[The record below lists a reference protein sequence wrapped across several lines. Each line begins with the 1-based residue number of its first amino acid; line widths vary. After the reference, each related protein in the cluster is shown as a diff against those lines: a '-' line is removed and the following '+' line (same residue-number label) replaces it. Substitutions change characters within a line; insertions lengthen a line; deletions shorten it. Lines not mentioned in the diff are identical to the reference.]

1 MALSSPALVLAE
13 EALWAN
19 IKPTLD
25 VIRKLGA
32 TDFSATGNDVV
43 DTKPGATLKVPISS
57 VSAASEYNA
66 DSNNYTTGGDTNW
79 ASLTC
84 THYLQGF
91 DITGTNLDQGCD
103 APRMKQLFASRAG
116 TGVSIAARNT
126 LTASL
131 DGCTA
136 STGCQ
141 IPAAG
146 SAAVADYLAL
156 GDGLSWL
163 DKATSVLAVNGT
175 ELAAIKA
182 KFAAGNIT
190 GTVTELGQYMG
201 FRDMVLIPGMTA
213 RACIVPASSLGFK
226 ARVPRIIADFPEFGT
241 MTDPD
246 SGLSVG
252 IVVASVQ
259 ATNKLVVNADLWFGS
274 IAQSANAGAT
284 TAGIV
289 KVGTAS

>member
-13 EALWAN
+13 AALWAN

-25 VIRKLGA
+25 TIKKLGP
-32 TDFSATGNDVV
+32 TDFSDGSNGIVDV
-43 DTKPGATLKVPISS
+43 KPGATLKVPVSS
-57 VSAASEYNA
+57 VSAANEYNE
-66 DSNNYTTGGDTNW
+66 STNNYTTGGDTSW

-91 DITGTNLDQGCD
+91 DITGTNLDQGVD
-103 APRMKQLFASRAG
+103 APKMKQLFASRAG
-116 TGVSIAARNT
+116 TGVAISARNT
-126 LTASL
+126 LTAAL

-136 STGCQ
+136 STGCT
-141 IPAAG
+141 IAAAG
-146 SAAVADYLAL
+146 SAGTADYLGL

-182 KFAAGNIT
+182 KFAADHIT

-201 FRDMVLIPGMTA
+201 FADMVLIPGMTA

-226 ARVPRIIADFPEFGT
+226 ARVPAIIADFPEFGA

-259 ATNKLVVNADLWFGS
+259 ATNKLVVNADLWFGA
-274 IAQSANAGAT
+274 IAQSANAAAT

-289 KVGTAS
+289 KVGTAA